1 VTIDP
6 DLIQSGDFL
15 ANMRLDGLDPIIM
28 YGAGTHAGHSTM
40 AIRDEITN
48 ELYIIESQD
57 AWYWPTIN
65 IQKNLFSTWISNAE
79 NCDFHVVHLPLTA
92 EARAKFNVTAAWEF
106 FNSTEGMPY
115 GYHNFL
121 FGWIDTP
128 EDNWPPLLPAY
139 FAPILF
145 SIVGKVAPATMDI
158 FFYQAMNHRLGTV
171 GLQMEDLTATAAEQ
185 GMSIDEVMAMPE
197 QDGWIYSGIQGNKTY
212 LSYVCSA
219 YVAAVYKAAGMFD
232 DMVING
238 VEFTPKDVYDM
249 NIFDTNW
256 DRPDVCV

>member
-1 VTIDP
+1 
-6 DLIQSGDFL
+6 
-15 ANMRLDGLDPIIM
+15 
-28 YGAGTHAGHSTM
+28 
-40 AIRDEITN
+40 
-48 ELYIIESQD
+48 
-57 AWYWPTIN
+57 
-65 IQKNLFSTWISNAE
+65 
-79 NCDFHVVHLPLTA
+79 
-92 EARAKFNVTAAWEF
+92 
-106 FNSTEGMPY
+106 MPY